1 MNQEELMLRIVDAL
15 DNAAAELER
24 LVLLREYE
32 LGVRVVYNHDPNVVS
47 VQTGE
52 E

>member
-24 LVLLREYE
+24 LVLLREYDSPS
-32 LGVRVVYNHDPNVVS
+32 LL
-47 VQTGE
+47 
-52 E
+52 